1 MWPKPETILRAQKQK
16 PTGQHQLYLI
26 TSSFPRHSLG
36 ATRWTKAAA
45 IFNETNNDSD
55 RHMPTLLPT
64 PANEKH

>member
-1 MWPKPETILRAQKQK
+1 VAQARDYPKSTKNRNQPDSINF
-16 PTGQHQLYLI
+16 
-26 TSSFPRHSLG
+26 TSLHRHSLG
-36 ATRWTKAAA
+36 ATRRTKAAA